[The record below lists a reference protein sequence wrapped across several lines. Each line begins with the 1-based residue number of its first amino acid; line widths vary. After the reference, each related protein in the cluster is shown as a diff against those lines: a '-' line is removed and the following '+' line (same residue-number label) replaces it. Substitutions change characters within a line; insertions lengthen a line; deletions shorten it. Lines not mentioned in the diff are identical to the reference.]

1 MNDTDSSN
9 NSNGN
14 SNITAITPEFDSTLI
29 REFSMSSP
37 ITIGKYLHN
46 MQEEENEVYIYF
58 NEGQQS
64 FVTEILG
71 MDLSNGHVWLGR
83 PYDKNLLSGLNEHT
97 EFVAVAFPENIKL
110 QFQCKGILQSVYEG
124 GQALRIEVP
133 KSMVRLQRRNYF
145 RVMADEEM
153 MAHLHIEDDG
163 LKGDYEL
170 VDISLAGCGISVPT
184 RQQFKVGQIIAS
196 AKLVVPDGSP
206 PLKVKLTVKN
216 IKTNPDNNQDRCVGC
231 EMILLIPKEE
241 SRLQRFLLAAERRQ
255 RDHRNSID

>member
-1 MNDTDSSN
+1 MSDNSPSSN
-9 NSNGN
+9 QHS
-14 SNITAITPEFDSTLI
+14 TPITPEFDSNLI

-37 ITIGKYLHN
+37 ITIGKYLHT

-58 NEGQQS
+58 NGGQQS

-71 MDLSNGHVWLGR
+71 MDLSKGHVWLGR
-83 PYDKNLLSGLNEHT
+83 PYDKNLLSGMNEHT

-110 QFQCKGILQSVYEG
+110 QFNCKGIVQSTYEG

-153 MAHLHIEDDG
+153 MAHLHIEDEG
-163 LKGDYEL
+163 FKGDYEL

-184 RQQFKVGQIIAS
+184 RQQFTVGQVIAD
-196 AKLVVPDGSP
+196 AKLVLPDGAP
-206 PLKVKLTVKN
+206 PLKISLAIKN
-216 IKTNPDNNQDRCVGC
+216 IKINPDNDQDRCLGC
-231 EMILLIPKEE
+231 EMILLTPKDE